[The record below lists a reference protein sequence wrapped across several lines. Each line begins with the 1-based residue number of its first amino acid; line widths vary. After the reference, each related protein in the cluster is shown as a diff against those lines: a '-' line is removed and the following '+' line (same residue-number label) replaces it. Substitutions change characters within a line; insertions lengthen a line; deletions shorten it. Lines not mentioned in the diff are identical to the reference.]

1 MADSTET
8 RAHAL
13 TGEGDVGRRSAGNQP
28 GPEHAGQDKAGKHEA
43 GRHVH
48 HGRTAAAWAGSMLAM
63 VAFIL
68 GGIAVMM
75 QNWVLFGVAVVIL
88 LAAAVATKVL
98 QVRGHGAL

>member
-1 MADSTET
+1 MAAHTET
-8 RAHAL
+8 GSHSETGSREQTGSRA
-13 TGEGDVGRRSAGNQP
+13 E
-28 GPEHAGQDKAGKHEA
+28 AGK
-43 GRHVH
+43 HVH

-68 GGIAVMM
+68 GGVAVMM

-88 LAAAVATKVL
+88 VVGLVATKVL